1 MSRFNPQAR
10 RKARQCVLQAL
21 YQWHYAET
29 NLVDIEIQ
37 FVTEHDMDGVDM
49 AYFSELLHA
58 IPMQI
63 ATLDKHLQPYLDRVL
78 AEVSPIEIAIL
89 RIGTYELL
97 QRPDIPYR
105 VVLNEAIELA
115 KTFGADESHK
125 YVNGV
130 LDPLAKQLRPAAP
143 VKDSL

>member
-1 MSRFNPQAR
+1 MARFNPQAR

-21 YQWHYAET
+21 YQWQYT
-29 NLVDIEIQ
+29 NSNLVDIEIQ
-37 FVTEHDMDGVDM
+37 FSTEHDMDGVDM

-63 ATLDKHLQPYLDRVL
+63 ATLDKHIQPYLDRPL
-78 AEVSPIEIAIL
+78 TEVSPIEIAIL
-89 RIGTYELL
+89 RLGTYELL
-97 QRPDIPYR
+97 QRPEIPYK

-125 YVNGV
+125 FVNGV
-130 LDPLAKQLRPAAP
+130 LDPLVKQLQRQTPA
-143 VKDSL
+143 